1 MRGPKGSSPRRWWAS
16 GRRGLADRRWTEVA
30 VEVSQR
36 GSVWSTENGSWGGIG
51 CDGEMGCSWALYI
64 GQGQLARVAE
74 ERSEWRPVEFHG
86 AAVSSL
92 ESALRGGE
100 TGGGGGNVTKGE
112 VEAARF
118 RTRRRR
124 LAGRQPAGRAVA
136 ARHRTTGGRQRRSG
150 PSGLQRPSEPDD
162 QVGQFQKWRT
172 IMKME
177 LSWPARDVWAEFKSG
192 R

>member
-100 TGGGGGNVTKGE
+100 TGGAPLQKGKWRQRGSGRGGGAWRDDSRPDGRWRRGIGPQEGDKGG
-112 VEAARF
+112 VGRVGCKG
-118 RTRRRR
+118 RVSRMTR
-124 LAGRQPAGRAVA
+124 
-136 ARHRTTGGRQRRSG
+136 
-150 PSGLQRPSEPDD
+150 
-162 QVGQFQKWRT
+162 
-172 IMKME
+172 
-177 LSWPARDVWAEFKSG
+177 WANFKNG
-192 R
+192 ER